1 MHATK
6 DVRPSTAMYVTA
18 VSAVVGALGLA
29 LLADLYGYGGLSQA
43 LLGAAAA
50 FGGAILGALA
60 LHRSQR
66 AAPRKTS
73 GDQPMAALYMPDAD
87 ELHEMAGIGCWV
99 WYAVSDTMVWNDGM
113 YAIYGFVPGTVV
125 PTRHF
130 ILERAAPADR
140 QRVLDTWWKD
150 DSGPGGAMECRI
162 VRPDGEYR
170 HVRYAWRAVDLGT
183 PLARAVGILQD
194 LTALRVAERVRKAEH
209 AQLRGMVESAA
220 DYVWEYRTAGGSEIV
235 EKIVL
240 RPLGV
245 DAAAVGDQA
254 TAIDL
259 ATDHDFAPL
268 VRAITHHRR
277 VRDVAVPVIDTA
289 GEPRWISLSGRP
301 QFDTNGDY
309 YGYRGIG
316 ADVTQR
322 MREREAEE
330 DRRRAGAIGRLAS
343 GLAHEINNLL
353 QPILIYA
360 SFGIDEARHEEKLR
374 QYFGRITRAAERA
387 TFVVKNVL
395 AFARHAPPG
404 QEELNVLGVV
414 RETIDLM
421 AGALGPDI
429 RIELVAEA
437 SEVVARGERT
447 GLAQIVTN
455 LIANAADAMTSGGT
469 ILVRVENVS
478 IAGEV
483 AQTVAVAPGRYCRV
497 TVEDTGPGIPP
508 DLISKVFDP
517 FFTTKPQ
524 GKGTGLGLSVV
535 SSLSKSWGGCAQVDS
550 TLGQGARFTVY
561 LPVPETA
568 LLAAQ

>member
-1 MHATK
+1 MRATK

-18 VSAVVGALGLA
+18 ASAVAVALGLA
-29 LLADLYGYGGLSQA
+29 LAADLYGYGGLSQA

-66 AAPRKTS
+66 DVPRKVL
-73 GDQPMAALYMPDAD
+73 GVVPPYMPDAD
-87 ELHEMAGIGCWV
+87 ELHEMAGIGCWQ
-99 WYAVSDTMVWNDGM
+99 WYAVSDTMLWNDGM
-113 YAIYGFVPGTVV
+113 YAIYGVAPGAIV

-170 HVRYAWRAVDLGT
+170 HVRYAWRAVDLGS
-183 PLARAVGILQD
+183 PDARAVGIVQD
-194 LTALRVAERVRKAEH
+194 LTALRVAERARKAEH

-220 DYVWEYRTAGGSEIV
+220 DYVWEYRAATGSDIV

-240 RPLGV
+240 RPLGADTV
-245 DAAAVGDQA
+245 LAEDRA
-254 TAIDL
+254 TVIDL
-259 ATDHDFAPL
+259 AADHDFGPL
-268 VRAITHHRR
+268 MRAITHHRR
-277 VRDVAVPVIDTA
+277 VRDVVVPVIDAA
-289 GEPRWISLSGRP
+289 GEPRWINLSGRP
-301 QFDTNGDY
+301 QFDTHGEY

-322 MREREAEE
+322 MRERDAEE
-330 DRRRAGAIGRLAS
+330 DRRQAGAIGRLAS

-360 SFGIDEARHEEKLR
+360 AFGIDESRQEEKLR

-404 QEELNVLGVV
+404 QEDLNVLGVV

-421 AGALGPDI
+421 SGALGPDI
-429 RIELVAEA
+429 RIALAADA
-437 SEVVARGERT
+437 SDVVARGERT

-455 LIANAADAMTSGGT
+455 LIANAADAMTGSGQ
-469 ILVRVENVS
+469 ILVRVENV
-478 IAGEV
+478 AVVGEA

-497 TVEDTGPGIPP
+497 TVEDTGPGIPR
-508 DLISKVFDP
+508 DQISKVFDP

-524 GKGTGLGLSVV
+524 GKGTGLGLAVV
-535 SSLSKSWGGCAQVDS
+535 SGLSKSWGGCAQVDS
-550 TLGQGARFTVY
+550 VPGQGARFTVY
-561 LPVPETA
+561 LPVTETA